1 MARSVSLGVEP
12 LSIIDLSYAIGRRL
26 WLMAASLARSTTALA
41 ESGTTTMASPA
52 LTVKAGRQ
60 RGSSVLE
67 RQRKEEELQLAA
79 EAAAAAKRRKRC
91 RRENKNTTSAAH
103 AQNSAQR

>member
-52 LTVKAGRQ
+52 LTVKAEAANGARVYWSVNVRRRGCSYSCGG
-60 RGSSVLE
+60 RGSGE
-67 RQRKEEELQLAA
+67 AQEGAGA
-79 EAAAAAKRRKRC
+79 EMCFHLCAC
-91 RRENKNTTSAAH
+91 
-103 AQNSAQR
+103 